1 METGL
6 KTIQKSN
13 SLNKHNSKALSIQ
26 ISLSGL
32 SFCILNKR
40 TNIIEHLKRKV
51 FEKKVSPFETLE
63 HLSTSLN
70 TNTIF
75 DQSFQTVLL
84 IYQNELA
91 TNVPK
96 PLFNEDNSADYLK
109 FNAKILNTDFIAYDE
124 ISINESIN
132 VFVPYVNIN
141 NYIFDRFGS
150 FEYKHASTILIE
162 SLLKKEAHSKELKL
176 YVNVGRDHFEIVVIE
191 NGQLM
196 FYNSFVYQTK
206 EDLIYFILFTVE
218 QLKLDPE
225 TIPITLIGDLTKDD
239 ERYEIIYKYIRFVDF
254 IGPFHG
260 YKFEEKQMPKTPYSD
275 YIILNSFN

>member
-1 METGL
+1 M
-6 KTIQKSN
+6 
-13 SLNKHNSKALSIQ
+13 
-26 ISLSGL
+26 
-32 SFCILNKR
+32 
-40 TNIIEHLKRKV
+40 
-51 FEKKVSPFETLE
+51 
-63 HLSTSLN
+63 
-70 TNTIF
+70 
-75 DQSFQTVLL
+75 
-84 IYQNELA
+84 
-91 TNVPK
+91 
-96 PLFNEDNSADYLK
+96 
-109 FNAKILNTDFIAYDE
+109 
-124 ISINESIN
+124 
-132 VFVPYVNIN
+132 
-141 NYIFDRFGS
+141 
-150 FEYKHASTILIE
+150 
-162 SLLKKEAHSKELKL
+162 
-176 YVNVGRDHFEIVVIE
+176 GRDHFEIVVIE